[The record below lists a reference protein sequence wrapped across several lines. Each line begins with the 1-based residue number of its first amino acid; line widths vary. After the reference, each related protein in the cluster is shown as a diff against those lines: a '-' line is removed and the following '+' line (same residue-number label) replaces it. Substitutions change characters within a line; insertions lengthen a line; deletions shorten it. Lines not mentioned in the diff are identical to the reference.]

1 MRLYEEIC
9 KSVDGALAN
18 GCVIVPNGGGY
29 FEGVK
34 CVEDFSPERL
44 TLRFFDC
51 QAAVEGRG
59 LSIKKYG
66 DGDLEISGKIT
77 AFYLLEQDSFFAQN
91 KKKQDAECE
100 GEIKKKYGNF

>member
-34 CVEDFSPERL
+34 CVEDFSSESV
-44 TLRFFDC
+44 TLRFADC
-51 QAAVEGRG
+51 LAMVEGLG

-66 DGDLEISGKIT
+66 DGDLELSGKIV
-77 AFYLLEQDSFFAQN
+77 AFYLLHQENVVFPRR
-91 KKKQDAECE
+91 KQKRIDEE
-100 GEIKKKYGNF
+100 KI